1 MNREILIDA
10 LEDLDRG
17 LIERYFEIKEKL
29 KKKRFER
36 NSLFR
41 WIAVAVCVSIMLIGG
56 NTFYKEHRQ
65 KMLIEQL
72 DSYPVYHIDEAA
84 DTISIFLPG
93 KQYVCDY
100 GTIYHMG
107 YDEDGIR
114 IYFVKT
120 TDDRIDISLLGCL
133 DSSVYPSQMIF
144 ATTDEDVEK
153 LLTEQIRYEYDLIQI
168 VVDGVEMERI
178 PDEIGEYEII
188 INVTE
193 IKEMCEYINH
203 IKINGFGYFQT
214 GRIYAEGDGDH

>member
-29 KKKRFER
+29 KKKRFAR

-72 DSYPVYHIDEAA
+72 GSYPVYHIDEAA
-84 DTISIFLPG
+84 DTIRIFLPG

-107 YDEDGIR
+107 YDEDGIK

-120 TDDRIDISLLGCL
+120 TDDRIDISLLGCV
-133 DSSVYPSQMIF
+133 DSSVIPAQMIF
-144 ATTDEDVEK
+144 ATTDENVEE
-153 LLTEQIRYEYDLIQI
+153 LFTENIRYEYDLLQI
-168 VVDGVEMERI
+168 VVNGVEMERI

-188 INVTE
+188 INVSE
-193 IKEMCEYINH
+193 MKQMCEFIGH
-203 IKINGFGYFQT
+203 IKIIGFGCFQT
-214 GRIYAEGDGDH
+214 GRFFAEGEGDY

>member
-29 KKKRFER
+29 KKKRFAR

-72 DSYPVYHIDEAA
+72 GSYPVYHIDEAA
-84 DTISIFLPG
+84 DTIRIFLPG

-107 YDEDGIR
+107 YDEDGIK
-114 IYFVKT
+114 IYFVKS
-120 TDDRIDISLLGCL
+120 TDDRIDISLLGCI
-133 DSSVYPSQMIF
+133 DSSVYPSPMVI
-144 ATTDEDVEK
+144 ATTDVNEDVT
-153 LLTEQIRYEYDLIQI
+153 LDHVRYEYDLLQI
-168 VVDGVEMERI
+168 VVNGVEMDKI

-188 INVTE
+188 INVSE
-193 IKEMCEYINH
+193 MKQMCEFINH